1 MKKINK
7 LIKRLLSPI
16 TLLSR
21 DEVEIELLWTLLTV
35 GYMKEESAKDKD
47 RVHGYWLFALLGV
60 GVVITDYNKDYKH
73 TFHNIDITSDLEYLD
88 FDNKLVYI
96 ENWET
101 NIDMKRTI
109 LSVSGYITTTGNAVV
124 TGIYYKKESFD

>member
-60 GVVITDYNKDYKH
+60 GVV
-73 TFHNIDITSDLEYLD
+73 
-88 FDNKLVYI
+88 
-96 ENWET
+96 
-101 NIDMKRTI
+101 
-109 LSVSGYITTTGNAVV
+109 
-124 TGIYYKKESFD
+124 